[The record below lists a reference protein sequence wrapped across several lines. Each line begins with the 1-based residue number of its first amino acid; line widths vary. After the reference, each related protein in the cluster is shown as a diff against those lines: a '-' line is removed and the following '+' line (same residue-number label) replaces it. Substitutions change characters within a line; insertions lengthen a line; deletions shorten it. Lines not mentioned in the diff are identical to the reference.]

1 MKNKMIDIKQAIS
14 GIGDGATIMV
24 GGFGSPGT
32 PFTLI
37 DALVEYGSKNLTL
50 IKNDANEAHIGISK
64 LLESGQVSRLITSHL
79 GLNRHAIEKMKN
91 EEIDVEFVPQG
102 MLAERIRCEGVGLP
116 AFLSKIGLDTEI
128 TVPKS
133 LTTIDGEVYKV
144 ERAIQADFA
153 LIHAEVADR
162 YGNLRYNAT
171 AMNFNPLM
179 AMAAKQVIVETANC
193 SEDALSPDAIHT
205 PGIFVD
211 QLCVMT
217 NLSERYQL
225 MEHHIH
231 A

>member
-1 MKNKMIDIKQAIS
+1 MKNKVKDIDQAILAIS
-14 GIGDGATIMV
+14 DGSTIMV

-37 DALVEYGSKNLTL
+37 DALLEHGAENLTL

-79 GLNRHAIEKMKN
+79 GLNRIAIEKMTKG
-91 EEIDVEFVPQG
+91 EIDVEFVPQG

-128 TVPKS
+128 TRPES
-133 LTTIDGEVYKV
+133 LTTIDGETYKV
-144 ERAIQADFA
+144 EKAIQADFA
-153 LIHAEVADR
+153 LIHASISDH

-171 AMNFNPLM
+171 AMNFTPLM
-179 AMAAKQVIVETANC
+179 AMAAKKVIVETAHC
-193 SEDALSPDAIHT
+193 SPEPLAPDSIHT

-211 QLCVMT
+211 QICVMPV
-217 NLSERYQL
+217 LGESYQL

-231 A
+231 V

>member
-1 MKNKMIDIKQAIS
+1 MKNKMIAIEQAIA
-14 GIGDGATIMV
+14 GIGDGATIMI

-37 DALVEYGSKNLTL
+37 DALVAQGSKNLTL

-64 LLESGQVSRLITSHL
+64 LLEAGQVSRLVTSHL
-79 GLNRHAIEKMKN
+79 GLNRHAIEMMKN
-91 EEIDVEFVPQG
+91 EEIDVDFVPQG

-116 AFLSKIGLDTEI
+116 AFLSKIGMDTEI
-128 TVPKS
+128 TSPTS
-133 LTTIDGEVYKV
+133 LTTINGETFKV

-153 LIHAEVADR
+153 LIHADIADH

-171 AMNFNPLM
+171 GMNFNPLM
-179 AMAAKQVIVETANC
+179 AMAAQHVIVETANC
-193 SEDALSPDAIHT
+193 SEQALQPDSIHT

-211 QLCVMT
+211 QLCI
-217 NLSERYQL
+217 LSSLNESYQL